1 MFNHYYGL
9 MSKEMRSDIG
19 MYESLPKDV
28 PLPDS
33 AVREGA
39 IRVIFKDN
47 SWIRVYQLVCGDVE
61 WY

>member
-1 MFNHYYGL
+1 
-9 MSKEMRSDIG
+9 MSKEMRADIER
-19 MYESLPKDV
+19 YESLPKDV

-39 IRVIFKDN
+39 IRIVFKNN
-47 SWIRVYQLVCGDVE
+47 SWIRVYQLECGDVE